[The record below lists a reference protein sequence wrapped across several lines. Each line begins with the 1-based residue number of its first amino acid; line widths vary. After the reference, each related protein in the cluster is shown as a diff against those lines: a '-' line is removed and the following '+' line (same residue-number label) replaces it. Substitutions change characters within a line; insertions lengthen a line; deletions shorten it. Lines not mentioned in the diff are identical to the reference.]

1 MKKNQ
6 RNILIA
12 AGLFI
17 MSATQ
22 IITHY
27 SELPE
32 LVKGTMAGIGIGL
45 MALSFIK
52 PTQKNT
58 VGQ

>member
-17 MSATQ
+17 LSATQ

-27 SELPE
+27 SELPDFINGS
-32 LVKGTMAGIGIGL
+32 LAGIGIGL

-52 PTQKNT
+52 PTQIS
-58 VGQ
+58 QR